1 MQPTP
6 IKGASVNQRLFR
18 WSIEEVRHGQLW
30 PISIALTL
38 IIACVF
44 ALSALAERME
54 QVVVKQGKD
63 ALTADLVYVS
73 SNIVPRPLLDTIESK
88 KSVSR
93 SEMTRFATMAFSDE
107 QMQLVTVKAVD
118 SQYPLRGELI
128 LERGSGQINH
138 VGAGELWLDE
148 RVFSLLEVNIGD
160 VVTLG
165 DAQLKVSG
173 KIIQEPGLS
182 FNPFQQM
189 PTVLI
194 HFSDIDKTGALQLGS
209 RVRFNLFLTGSE
221 IQLNQIKDSVTLS
234 PSDRWRDQDSA
245 TRSNDMFQR
254 TTQYLSLTVAIVII
268 MAATTL
274 VLTCQNYV
282 SGRRKTVAMLK
293 SLGASKRW
301 ISRWLLTQILL
312 LFVIGVTFGL
322 IFGVSLEILLRVP
335 LTDLLP
341 EPLPGYGIK
350 PALIAMTTC
359 ILIGVPA
366 LGIPLVGLVKTSAVN
381 VMQNIDQKTSWKT
394 YAFVLVPL
402 LPMLV
407 IYSGNTLVWLVIGG
421 ILALFIVLGI
431 ISVFIINLINRLP
444 LSTSMKLAV
453 SRIRRSSIASTLQF
467 GALALSLMLLAV
479 IWLVRSDLL
488 QDWQQTIPQ
497 DAPNVFAINI
507 APYEQQEYLNV
518 LDTNAIERSEAYPI
532 TRGRISHVNGM
543 DAKSRQQVDKESDS
557 LSRELNFTW
566 ATDIPERNLV
576 LQGEWSDS
584 NGVSIES
591 DVAEEL
597 NISIGDELTFVIN
610 SQSVKAIVNS
620 IRQVNWREMKPNFY
634 FIFTPDVL
642 ENLPATWM
650 VSFRI
655 TDDQTHLLNKLSRE
669 FPTVSLLDIR
679 TMGDKI
685 RSLLT
690 QIIWSITVL
699 AALGVVAGVL
709 LIFTLLRLSLSQRQD
724 EIRLYRTLG
733 ASRKRI
739 TNTIWSEYG
748 LMAVTAGIVA
758 SLGAEISVASIMSI
772 GFDLQ
777 TKFHAYLWAAL
788 PMIAFIVLVVVVSS
802 LLGKL
807 LQPIRGVD

>member
-6 IKGASVNQRLFR
+6 ITGASVNQRLFR

-73 SNIVPRPLLDTIESK
+73 SNSVPRPLLDTIESK

-128 LERGSGQINH
+128 LENGSGQINH
-138 VGAGELWLDE
+138 VGPGELWLDE
-148 RVFSLLEVNIGD
+148 RVFSLLEVNMGD

-165 DAQLKVSG
+165 DAQLQVSG

-221 IQLNQIKDSVTLS
+221 THLNQIKNSVTLS
-234 PSDRWRDQDSA
+234 PSDRWRDQDNA

-341 EPLPGYGIK
+341 EPLPGYGMK

-394 YAFVLVPL
+394 YALVLVPL
-402 LPMLV
+402 LPMLAV
-407 IYSGNTLVWLVIGG
+407 YSGNTLVWLVIGG

-431 ISVFIINLINRLP
+431 ISVFIINIINRLP

-532 TRGRISHVNGM
+532 TRGRISHVNGV

-584 NGVSIES
+584 TGVSIES